1 MVKFESHLLSTP
13 DVPDQLVGYKV
24 VTGLLCVLVLVV
36 LMVRFGQPSLKAF
49 RKRRESQRPGP
60 VSTKGHRVGL
70 LI

>member
-36 LMVRFGQPSLKAF
+36 LMVRFGQPSLKAL
-49 RKRRESQRPGP
+49 RRRREYQRPGP
-60 VSTKGHRVGL
+60 VSTKRRRVGV

>member
-13 DVPDQLVGYKV
+13 VVPDQLVGYKV

-36 LMVRFGQPSLKAF
+36 LMVRFGQPSLKAL
-49 RKRRESQRPGP
+49 RRRREYQAPGP
-60 VSTKGHRVGL
+60 ASTKLGGVGA